1 MAAVDLP
8 DARPA
13 SLWGLRLF
21 YFARYA
27 ALGSIIP
34 FLNLF
39 FSRAG
44 QSGVEI
50 GLLATIGAA
59 TALLA
64 APLWGRLADQLGRP
78 LRLVQIGT
86 VISMIAYSLLS
97 GQSVFGWLALLVGI
111 EAIGASAIN
120 PLSDAFAVGA
130 SGGAQGRFG
139 SVRLWGSL
147 GWAVMVLA
155 VGWLIEQR
163 GISVIFLAYALFGIG
178 GVLLL
183 QNLSSNQAGPTA
195 ESAAPPHVWAVARD
209 LLRRREMVGLVV
221 AVLLIDLLGAGV
233 NQFEPLFM
241 DRLGAR
247 ETLIG
252 LTYTL
257 AALVELPGMMWADRL
272 VRRFG
277 PGRVLRLALLVG
289 IVRAGLV
296 LLWPTAPMVVGT
308 SLLRGIY
315 YAFSIVG
322 LTVLATSL
330 APRQQETTVLALF
343 TVTLT
348 NLSNLLGAPPA
359 GLIFDALGGRW
370 LFGLMLI
377 GMAAAW
383 LILRATLT
391 QGQ

>member
-8 DARPA
+8 EVRPA

-27 ALGSIIP
+27 ALGSISP

-44 QSGVEI
+44 QSGVQI
-50 GLLATIGAA
+50 GLLATIGAMV
-59 TALLA
+59 ALIV
-64 APLWGRLADQLGRP
+64 APLWGRFADRLGLP
-78 LRLVQIGT
+78 LRLVQIGI
-86 VISMIAYSLLS
+86 VISMTAYSLLS
-97 GQSVFGWLALLVGI
+97 RQSVFVWLALLVAM

-120 PLSDAFAVGA
+120 PLSDAFSVRA

-163 GISVIFLAYALFGIG
+163 GIGMIFLAYVLFGVSG
-178 GVLLL
+178 LLLL
-183 QNLSSNQAGPTA
+183 QVLSSSQAGPVG
-195 ESAAPPHVWAVARD
+195 ESEAAPHVWAVARD
-209 LLRRREMVGLVV
+209 LLRRRVMVGLVV
-221 AVLLIDLLGAGV
+221 AVFLIDLLGAGV
-233 NQFEPLFM
+233 NQFEALFM

-247 ETLIG
+247 ETVIG

-277 PGRVLRLALLVG
+277 AGRVLRLSLLVG
-289 IVRAGLV
+289 IVRGAVV
-296 LLWPTAPMVVGT
+296 LLWPTVAVMVVT
-308 SLLRGIY
+308 SLLRGVY

-343 TVTLT
+343 TVTLS

-359 GLIFDALGGRW
+359 GLIFDVLGGRW
-370 LFGLMLI
+370 LFGLLLI

-383 LILRATLT
+383 LVLRTTLPDSE
-391 QGQ
+391 